1 MKRLLFAAVAILIL
15 FFVGWLTVSNS
26 SDRTSINVETETIRQ
41 DTEEIADETQELVED
56 AREGTREL
64 LQDADERVDEESAD
78 GSGAGRPN
86 RTTGE
91 PVDSRDPTASEDI
104 EQP

>member
-15 FFVGWLTVSNS
+15 FFAGWLTVSNS
-26 SDRTSINVETETIRQ
+26 GDRTSINVETETIRQ
-41 DTEEIADETQELVED
+41 DTEEIAGETQELVED

-64 LQDADERVDEESAD
+64 LQDVNEESAD
-78 GSGAGRPN
+78 SSGDVQQIRS
-86 RTTGE
+86 TDE
-91 PVDSRDPTASEDI
+91 PVDSRDPTASEDV